1 MIMSVASTAV
11 DSQQILTLFE
21 KQKRRSLLLRTE
33 SIKAR
38 KKRLVEFDRFLLRNK
53 HRISEA
59 VYKDF
64 RKPQTESDIS
74 EVYPVLTEIR
84 HTLAHLSAWAKP
96 QKIDAPLTFLGTRSE
111 VRYEPKGVCL
121 IIAPWNFPVNLCF
134 GPLISC
140 LAAGNT
146 AVIKPSELTPHT
158 SKLIADLVSEFF
170 DEDLVTVFQGDQEV
184 STQLLSLPFDHVFFT
199 GSPGVGKMVMKAAAE
214 NLSSVT
220 LELGGK
226 SPAII
231 DESANLKDAAK
242 RIAFGKFLNNGQTC
256 IAPDYVLV
264 HENAKAKFI
273 EELKLI
279 TNEMF
284 GEHGTIN
291 ELSSNYARVVNRKHF
306 DRLNKILQDA
316 VDKGA
321 KIEMSGPVNKD
332 TNFIHPVILTN
343 VGLDTLAMQEEIFG
357 PILPV
362 IPFKTADQVTYIVNG
377 KPKPLALYIFTNQK
391 SFREKIL
398 AQTSAGSVGINDCV
412 LQFSHPNLPFGGVNN
427 SGLGKSH
434 GRYGFLAFSNEK
446 PVLKQK
452 RGFSMA
458 YLMHPPYTNFRR
470 KLVALML
477 RWF

>member
-1 MIMSVASTAV
+1 MSVVTTAV
-11 DSQQILTLFE
+11 DSQHLLAVFE
-21 KQKRRSLLLRTE
+21 KQKKRSLLLRSE
-33 SIKAR
+33 SIGDR
-38 KKRLVEFDRFLLRNK
+38 KKRLVEFESFILKNK
-53 HRISEA
+53 HKVSDA
-59 VYKDF
+59 VFKDF
-64 RKPQTESDIS
+64 KKPQAESDIS

-84 HTLAHLSAWAKP
+84 HTLAHLSDWAKP
-96 QKIDAPLTFLGTRSE
+96 QKIDAPLTYLGTRSE

-121 IIAPWNFPVNLCF
+121 IIAPWNFPFNLCI

-140 LAAGNT
+140 LVAGNT
-146 AVIKPSELTPHT
+146 AVIKPSELTPNT
-158 SKLIADLVSEFF
+158 SKLIAELVSEFF
-170 DEDLVTVFQGDQEV
+170 DEDMVTVFQGDQDV
-184 STQLLSLPFDHVFFT
+184 STQLLSLPFDHIFFT
-199 GSPGVGKMVMKAAAE
+199 GSPAVGKIVMKAAAE

-256 IAPDYVLV
+256 IAPDYALV
-264 HENAKAKFI
+264 HENVKTKFI
-273 EELKLI
+273 EELKSI
-279 TNEMF
+279 TNKMF
-284 GEHGTIN
+284 GENGAFN
-291 ELSSNYARVVNRKHF
+291 ESSPNYARIVNRKHF

-343 VGLDTLAMQEEIFG
+343 VSSDTLAMQEEIFG

-362 IPFKTADQVTYIVNG
+362 VSFKTADQVTYIVNG
-377 KPKPLALYIFTNQK
+377 KPKPLALYVFTNRK

-398 AQTSAGSVGINDCV
+398 TETSAGSVGVNDCV

-427 SGLGKSH
+427 SGIGKSH

-458 YLMHPPYTNFRR
+458 YLMHPPYSNFRK
-470 KLVALML
+470 KLVAQML